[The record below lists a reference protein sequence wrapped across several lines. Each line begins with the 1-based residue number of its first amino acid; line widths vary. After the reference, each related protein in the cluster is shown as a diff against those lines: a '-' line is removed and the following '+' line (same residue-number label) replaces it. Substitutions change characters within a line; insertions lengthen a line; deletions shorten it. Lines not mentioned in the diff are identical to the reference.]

1 MTSAP
6 RLDLCGAQRVVVMY
20 FGWDPELQRQL
31 AFLKQSVQRRH
42 QTPTREWPLVHVA
55 EHDSLLVV
63 REWPDG
69 ALTAYTVVT
78 GPPGSV

>member
-1 MTSAP
+1 MAPAP
-6 RLDLCGAQRVVVMY
+6 RLDLCGAQRVVVMN
-20 FGWDPELQRQL
+20 FDWDPELQRQL
-31 AFLKQSVQRRH
+31 DFLKQSVQRRR

-55 EHDSLLVV
+55 EHESLLVV

-78 GPPGSV
+78 GRQGSA